1 MFPFSRR
8 WVYGCCAP
16 MPSRRWIRAAHD
28 DRRLV
33 REECEMLRGLR
44 KLGLTSDM
52 MYAAGFGSI
61 GLSIL
66 SWYVSKNKE
75 NAGLD
80 RADRW
85 GLFVGEWGSYLLRPR
100 SRVAAR

>member
-1 MFPFSRR
+1 
-8 WVYGCCAP
+8 
-16 MPSRRWIRAAHD
+16 
-28 DRRLV
+28 
-33 REECEMLRGLR
+33 MLQGLR

-85 GLFVGEWGSYLLRPR
+85 GLFVGEWAPTFFALGAGLRLEEEF
-100 SRVAAR
+100 SREGRATQLTSTP

>member
-1 MFPFSRR
+1 
-8 WVYGCCAP
+8 
-16 MPSRRWIRAAHD
+16 
-28 DRRLV
+28 
-33 REECEMLRGLR
+33 MLRGLR

-66 SWYVSKNKE
+66 SWYMSKNKE
-75 NAGLD
+75 DAGID

-85 GLFVGEWGSYLLRPR
+85 GLLSVNGPLPSSR
-100 SRVAAR
+100 SAPGCG

>member
-1 MFPFSRR
+1 
-8 WVYGCCAP
+8 
-16 MPSRRWIRAAHD
+16 
-28 DRRLV
+28 
-33 REECEMLRGLR
+33 MLRGLR

-52 MYAAGFGSI
+52 MYAAGLGSI

-80 RADRW
+80 RADGPLGTVHRR
-85 GLFVGEWGSYLLRPR
+85 VGANLLRAGGR
-100 SRVAAR
+100 ATARRGVQPGGARHRADPDYHLVG

>member
-1 MFPFSRR
+1 
-8 WVYGCCAP
+8 
-16 MPSRRWIRAAHD
+16 
-28 DRRLV
+28 
-33 REECEMLRGLR
+33 MLRKLR
-44 KLGLTSDM
+44 HLGLTSDM

-75 NAGLD
+75 NAGID

-85 GLFVGEWGSYLLRPR
+85 GLFVGEWAPTFFALGAGLRLEEEFDREGRGTQLSPA
-100 SRVAAR
+100 S

>member
-1 MFPFSRR
+1 
-8 WVYGCCAP
+8 
-16 MPSRRWIRAAHD
+16 
-28 DRRLV
+28 
-33 REECEMLRGLR
+33 MLR
-44 KLGLTSDM
+44 KIHQLGLTSDI

-75 NAGLD
+75 DAGID

-85 GLFVGEWGSYLLRPR
+85 GLFVGEWAPTCFALGAGLRLEEEF
-100 SRVAAR
+100 SREGRKTQLTSTP

>member
-1 MFPFSRR
+1 
-8 WVYGCCAP
+8 
-16 MPSRRWIRAAHD
+16 
-28 DRRLV
+28 
-33 REECEMLRGLR
+33 MLRGLR

-52 MYAAGFGSI
+52 MYAAGLGSI

-85 GLFVGEWGSYLLRPR
+85 GLFIGEWAPTFFALGAGLRLEEEF
-100 SRVAAR
+100 SREGRGTKLTPTITS